1 MFGYLLDRDMLQA
14 QSAHMFVL
22 LCVTNEVHFGKPE
35 LVLHI
40 LGRLWCSKKTEL
52 KIEQANV

>member
-22 LCVTNEVHFGKPE
+22 LCVTNEVLLESQSLFYISWGDCG
-35 LVLHI
+35 VLRK
-40 LGRLWCSKKTEL
+40 L
-52 KIEQANV
+52 N